1 MTDDKRSDYAAR
13 QLLASMLHPPEP
25 TGGLFKRYSRRRP
38 EPETEPEAEE
48 RRGNVVPRE
57 GHTPAAPPTDPMRTF
72 LRNILGADE

>member
-13 QLLASMLHPPEP
+13 QLIASMLHPPEP

-57 GHTPAAPPTDPMRTF
+57 GHTPAAPQTDPMRTF

>member
-13 QLLASMLHPPEP
+13 QLIASLLHPPEP
-25 TGGLFKRYSRRRP
+25 TGLFQRYSRRRP
-38 EPETEPEAEE
+38 EPEAEPPPGNTP
-48 RRGNVVPRE
+48 GNVVPRE